1 MTELDRLL
9 VRIEADAAPLDAA
22 LQRVGESARAAGAAV
37 SEGLAT
43 APREELGALSREL
56 QATDQAARATG
67 VGLSAALEQGSA
79 SALALADSIGR
90 VLGQALDGSIGSWE
104 ALRRVALSTLDDIL
118 RALLK
123 ASGASRGGGGIFGD
137 LFEGLGGLGIPGL
150 SAGGR
155 VEPGRLYEVGEGGRE
170 LFVPSLPGTV
180 VPSLASDRLL
190 ARMGGGTGGPI
201 QVRNTYN
208 IDARGAQEGVGA
220 EIAAALDARSARIKA
235 ETVDQVF
242 ALMDRGGRYAK
253 ASGRR

>member
-1 MTELDRLL
+1 M
-9 VRIEADAAPLDAA
+9 
-22 LQRVGESARAAGAAV
+22 
-37 SEGLAT
+37 
-43 APREELGALSREL
+43 
-56 QATDQAARATG
+56 
-67 VGLSAALEQGSA
+67 
-79 SALALADSIGR
+79 
-90 VLGQALDGSIGSWE
+90 
-104 ALRRVALSTLDDIL
+104 
-118 RALLK
+118 
-123 ASGASRGGGGIFGD
+123 
-137 LFEGLGGLGIPGL
+137 
-150 SAGGR
+150 
-155 VEPGRLYEVGEGGRE
+155 
-170 LFVPSLPGTV
+170 PSLPGTV